1 MRVLKVLGI
10 IAAVLIAVVIAFLIF
25 MRFSM
30 YSGSRGGKRIKMAPI
45 VKFRFSASGGSYM
58 NSGESYEAE
67 LADGK
72 VTVRIRLDGVD
83 EEDAEEF
90 VTDESFLRKLDE
102 IVERNN
108 VKKWN
113 GFSLSN
119 RNVLDGHGFSLSI
132 KMENGEYLTASSYM
146 AWPDHYSEFKGEVA
160 ALFMEL
166 YDSSHT
172 GGNS

>member
-1 MRVLKVLGI
+1 MRALKVLGI
-10 IAAVLIAVVIAFLIF
+10 IAAVLIALAVAFVIF
-25 MRFSM
+25 MRLSM
-30 YSGSRGGKRIKMAPI
+30 YSGSRGGKRVRMAPI
-45 VKFRFSASGGSYM
+45 VKFRFSASAGSYM

-67 LADGK
+67 LENGK
-72 VTVRIRLDGVD
+72 VTVIIRLDGVD
-83 EEDAEEF
+83 EEEAEVF
-90 VTDESFLRKLDE
+90 TTDESFLRRLDE

-132 KMENGEYLTASSYM
+132 KMENGEYLTASSYL

-160 ALFMEL
+160 SLFMEL
-166 YDSSHT
+166 YDSAHA
-172 GGNS
+172 GENG